1 MDTADIVELNQ
12 LAFRYATAVDACD
25 VAGLQRVFHPE
36 GRLRSYQPD
45 AEHPFAD
52 LRGSDQLAAVP
63 DAMRGMYR
71 ATMHM
76 MTNHLVEVDGDTA
89 SGEVL
94 CVARHL
100 TRDEADP
107 VSINVLIRYVD
118 RYVRHAGRWL
128 ILDRQ
133 IRFLWSEHH
142 ATADSGMGRST

>member
-1 MDTADIVELNQ
+1 MNTADIVELNQ
-12 LAFRYATAVDACD
+12 LAFRYAAAVDACD
-25 VAGLQRVFHPE
+25 VAGIQRVFHPE

-45 AEHPFAD
+45 AEEPFAD

-63 DAMRGMYR
+63 NAMRGMYR

-100 TRDEADP
+100 TRDDVDP
-107 VSINVLIRYVD
+107 VSINVHIRYVD
-118 RYVRHAGRWL
+118 RYVRHEGRWL

-133 IRFLWSEHH
+133 IRFLWSERH
-142 ATADSGMGRST
+142 ATADSGMGRGA